1 MEQYVVSFPKLNLDL
16 TLTRE
21 AFVIGDFAVYWYAVL
36 IAVGTILAVVYGI
49 TQARKYGV
57 NSDKLLDLAIVG
69 IVFGIIGA
77 RAYYVIFNF
86 STYDSLWDMVNIR
99 DGGLAIYGGIICG
112 PLAAF
117 IASRINKTR
126 FLPCLDLCAG
136 GFLIG
141 QAIGRWGNFVNQE
154 AFGTNTDSIF
164 GMYSEKTQSYLQS
177 VGWDLFKEGI
187 EVNPSQP
194 VHPCFLYESALCIV
208 GFLIVVLLYRKIRK
222 FDGEI
227 FLFYTAWYGLGRSLI
242 EGLRTDSL
250 MVGPFRVSQLLG
262 ASVCILSVAA
272 IIGIRI
278 YISKKRLVNPE
289 FLQLYVDTDESKR
302 QFMDD
307 DASVIEKAEILI
319 GEAEDC
325 LKTAEQRLSKLYF
338 DDNTKENIEESE
350 NEFERLEEELTAP
363 EDILELANKLVD
375 LSLSKLHLASC
386 LLERFGSDD
395 DEEIALA
402 ENELLSESDDEFE
415 EEFEAED
422 EVFSVTKQA
431 EQISE
436 SIASTREFIAE
447 LMGTIETQK
456 QLLEAK
462 EEVVEEIEEEE
473 KAEIIDTVADEADEL
488 DEPNPNANK

>member
-1 MEQYVVSFPKLNLDL
+1 MEEYVVEFPKLNLNF

-21 AFVIGDFAVYWYAVL
+21 AFMIGDFAVYWYAVL

-49 TQARKYGV
+49 TQAKKYGV

-69 IVFGIIGA
+69 IIFGIIGA
-77 RAYYVIFNF
+77 RTYYVIFNF
-86 STYDSLWDMVNIR
+86 DTYDSFWDMVNIR

-164 GMYSEKTQSYLQS
+164 GMYSSKTEAYLS
-177 VGWDLFKEGI
+177 DVGWELFKEGI
-187 EVNPSQP
+187 EVNPSEP
-194 VHPCFLYESALCIV
+194 VHPCFLYESVLCLV
-208 GFLIVVLLYRKIRK
+208 GFLIIVLVYRHIRK

-227 FLFYTAWYGLGRSLI
+227 FLFYTAWYGLGRSII

-250 MVGPFRVSQLLG
+250 MIGPFRVSQLLG
-262 ASVCILSVAA
+262 ASVCVLSVAA
-272 IIGIRI
+272 IVAIRI
-278 YISKKRLVNPE
+278 YISKKRKENPE
-289 FLQLYVDTDESKR
+289 FLMLYADTEESKR

-307 DASVIEKAEILI
+307 DATVIEKAEVLIL
-319 GEAEDC
+319 EAEDAL
-325 LKTAEQRLSKLYF
+325 LKSEQKLSGLYF
-338 DDNTKENIEESE
+338 DDNHAEVDTEGEDEL
-350 NEFERLEEELTAP
+350 ERLDDELTTP
-363 EDILELANKLVD
+363 EQILELSEKFVD
-375 LSLSKLHLASC
+375 LALSKLHIASC

-395 DEEIALA
+395 EEETNLA
-402 ENELLSESDDEFE
+402 EQELLE
-415 EEFEAED
+415 EEDESTEAIEAEESND
-422 EVFSVTKQA
+422 TAQRSE
-431 EQISE
+431 EISE

-447 LMGTIETQK
+447 LKEIIEAQK
-456 QLLEAK
+456 LLLESKDEA
-462 EEVVEEIEEEE
+462 EEE
-473 KAEIIDTVADEADEL
+473 KEPEENIEIIDTVSDEADEL

>member
-1 MEQYVVSFPKLNLDL
+1 MEKYLVEFPKLNLEF

-21 AFVIGDFAVYWYAVL
+21 AFMIGDFAVYWYAVL

-49 TQARKYGV
+49 TQSKKYGV

-69 IVFGIIGA
+69 IIFGIIGA
-77 RAYYVIFNF
+77 RTYYVIFNF
-86 STYDSLWDMVNIR
+86 DTYDSFLDMINIR

-164 GMYSEKTQSYLQS
+164 GMYSSKTKAYLS
-177 VGWDLFKEGI
+177 DVGWDLFKEGI
-187 EVNPSQP
+187 EVNPAEP
-194 VHPCFLYESALCIV
+194 VHPCFLYESFLCLV
-208 GFLIVVLLYRKIRK
+208 GFLIIVLVYRHIRK

-227 FLFYTAWYGLGRSLI
+227 FLFYTAWYGLGRSII

-250 MVGPFRVSQLLG
+250 MIGPFRVSQLLG

-272 IIGIRI
+272 IVAIRI
-278 YISKKRLVNPE
+278 YISKKRKEDPK
-289 FLQLYVDTDESKR
+289 FLMLYADTEESKR

-307 DASVIEKAEILI
+307 DATVIEKAEVLI
-319 GEAEDC
+319 NEAEGS
-325 LKTAEQRLSKLYF
+325 LVTAEQKLSKLYF
-338 DDNTKENIEESE
+338 DDNHDDIDTEGE
-350 NEFERLEEELTAP
+350 NELEKLEDELSSPEE
-363 EDILELANKLVD
+363 ILELSSKLVD
-375 LSLSKLHLASC
+375 LSISKLHLASC

-395 DEEIALA
+395 EEEIALA
-402 ENELLSESDDEFE
+402 EEELL
-415 EEFEAED
+415 EAED
-422 EVFSVTKQA
+422 ESQEIIESDESDDTSERA
-431 EQISE
+431 DEISE

-447 LMGTIETQK
+447 LKEIIETQK
-456 QLLEAK
+456 LILESKDEA
-462 EEVVEEIEEEE
+462 EEE
-473 KAEIIDTVADEADEL
+473 KEPEENVEIIDTVSDEADEL